1 MYATA
6 VVAKRVNTFRP
17 LVNLAVN
24 VNKFPLIHLNIVCRR
39 RVMVSL
45 LREKINFHS
54 LACPIPRAREQTL
67 E

>member
-6 VVAKRVNTFRP
+6 VVVKRVNTFRP
-17 LVNLAVN
+17 LVNFAVN

-45 LREKINFHS
+45 V
-54 LACPIPRAREQTL
+54 A
-67 E
+67 